1 MKNLTILSILFTAF
15 TLTAAEYDID
25 KSHSR
30 VGFSVKHM
38 VISTVRGDF
47 NEYSG
52 IVLFDEND
60 VSKSKVEGTVQ
71 VASINTDNEQR
82 DNHLKNADFFD
93 VENYPVIKFVSTK
106 VTQKDDQYIM
116 TGDLTIRDVTKS
128 VEIPFN
134 VTGVLTDPWGN
145 DRVGIEAEFKINRK
159 DFGVAWSKTM
169 DNGGLVVSDDV
180 KIELF
185 FEGIKKK

>member
-134 VTGVLTDPWGN
+134 VTGVLTDPGEMTVWALKPSLKST
-145 DRVGIEAEFKINRK
+145 EKIL
-159 DFGVAWSKTM
+159 A
-169 DNGGLVVSDDV
+169 
-180 KIELF
+180 
-185 FEGIKKK
+185 